1 MITISHM
8 VDSLCRKQAPKPE
21 FQLRNALYALGTY
34 AELAKFGP
42 QQHLQRVMGR
52 FLQGANS
59 QTCGDHQKK
68 TLHLAESGGRA
79 SGITLPLPRA
89 LGRDRLA
96 GISVFEILVFWSKLR
111 EVPCISMKLQVTI
124 CSINYF
130 RNILKPPL
138 GLNVPSFEAPASKIF
153 WRFWRLSSPPQTS
166 A

>member
-52 FLQGANS
+52 FLPGANS
-59 QTCGDHQKK
+59 QSCGDHKKK

-89 LGRDRLA
+89 LGQWDRLA
-96 GISVFEILVFWSKLR
+96 GITVFEILVFRSKLR
-111 EVPCISMKLQVTI
+111 EVPCVSMKLQVAV
-124 CSINYF
+124 CQNF
-130 RNILKPPL
+130 VPLVNI
-138 GLNVPSFEAPASKIF
+138 KIAGIYGC
-153 WRFWRLSSPPQTS
+153 SSP
-166 A
+166 